1 MKKEKLRKI
10 LAIRDY
16 NLKKEDEFPKNPN
29 NITKDE
35 LHDHFDL
42 DDDGKVTLDEYADHI
57 NFHCDNPEI
66 LDDELQ
72 QADFER
78 GFKYAK
84 GGIVWK
90 KNIGYNDWGYI
101 SESGKSK
108 VYREG
113 QYVSNEGLGKVVN
126 EWEADENSVFD
137 KTKGKWIVEVE
148 GINKGAFNNLK
159 IAKRIAEQWENKI
172 PKEYAKGGK
181 TKKAKTWKEKYNK
194 KYGNELDASN
204 SLSDIAED
212 TGVSKKGIQQI
223 YNKGIGAYKTN
234 PSSVRPNVKSKE
246 QWAQARVYSAVM
258 GGKASKV
265 DKKELSMEKGGIMD
279 SRRNKDIE
287 FDRAQEREYMRSQY
301 DRLTQDDKEKLKMI
315 QQMMAKEKVNYAKG
329 GNLMSSGIET
339 RELAD
344 SFTFE
349 ELNKLLKDKKIS
361 KADYNGAKG
370 YLQSWINM
378 HPTYLPQRDLN
389 SPKRQEIRDRYAKG
403 GELDDNV
410 LYVLIV
416 RKLDKVRNKLTDIK
430 LKADLYTEKGVEE
443 FRKKTKPLK
452 EEERKLE
459 DKLEEIGGE
468 KYILPFAKGGKLRN
482 TEYNLRTFFTF
493 DGEDFAIFGGHLYG
507 AREGDNE
514 FMLIDNINY
523 APKEVQ
529 VAYYEKMRGFA
540 KGGEV
545 KKSEKY
551 GSEYKKE
558 DSQLLFRPI
567 NTKEDWSE
575 VSDEAFN
582 KEERKDFD
590 KEMNRIFKKG
600 GKTDTKISNLVTV
613 GAIEKPLKDLEKI
626 GKLKLEYLYNQLK
639 ISKNLLDNSIGKDDR
654 IMNSVR
660 YDSIQKLID
669 NILIK

>member
-10 LAIRDY
+10 LTIRDY

-148 GINKGAFNNLK
+148 GINKGAFNTLK

-279 SRRNKDIE
+279 SRRDKDKE

-301 DRLTQDDKEKLKMI
+301 DSLTQDDKEKLKMI
-315 QQMMAKEKVNYAKG
+315 QKMMAKEKVNYAKG
-329 GNLMSSGIET
+329 GL
-339 RELAD
+339 
-344 SFTFE
+344 
-349 ELNKLLKDKKIS
+349 
-361 KADYNGAKG
+361 AKG
-370 YLQSWINM
+370 YHKMPDGTIMKDSE
-378 HPTYLPQRDLN
+378 H
-389 SPKRQEIRDRYAKG
+389 YAKG
-403 GELDDNV
+403 GAIKGRNNKTGESFGVVIGSKEFTDDDKDRIQLNVRSSYGSRISEYKLVFDKKGNLQEITDYGYSLDG
-410 LYVLIV
+410 YPS
-416 RKLDKVRNKLTDIK
+416 TSS
-430 LKADLYTEKGVEE
+430 GSG
-443 FRKKTKPLK
+443 KKISAQSKSESVNALK
-452 EEERKLE
+452 ELNFPQSFSKRVIEFVS
-459 DKLEEIGGE
+459 E
-468 KYILPFAKGGKLRN
+468 KSYAKGGKLRN

-529 VAYYEKMRGFA
+529 VAYYEKMKGFA

-558 DSQLLFRPI
+558 DGQLLFRPI

>member
-90 KNIGYNDWGYI
+90 KNIGDDGWSSTMENESAYDNKGGYI
-101 SESGKSK
+101 SESGNSK
-108 VYREG
+108 LFRQGRWYYDKWQEG
-113 QYVSNEGLGKVVN
+113 
-126 EWEADENSVFD
+126 ENFKRD
-137 KTKGKWIVEVE
+137 GDWIVE
-148 GINKGAFNNLK
+148 NKGEFKGEFETLK

-194 KYGNELDASN
+194 KYGNELYASN

-279 SRRNKDIE
+279 SRRNKDKE

-389 SPKRQEIRDRYAKG
+389 SPKRQEIRDRYANGGYLEGKTYYIVNYYSSVSDIPKGIPLKNKSFDTKEVANTFLKSIENKG
-403 GELDDNV
+403 GRGFITDFRKPTQDE
-410 LYVLIV
+410 IS
-416 RKLDKVRNKLTDIK
+416 KLDRDRN
-430 LKADLYTEKGVEE
+430 E
-443 FRKKTKPLK
+443 
-452 EEERKLE
+452 
-459 DKLEEIGGE
+459 
-468 KYILPFAKGGKLRN
+468 
-482 TEYNLRTFFTF
+482 
-493 DGEDFAIFGGHLYG
+493 
-507 AREGDNE
+507 
-514 FMLIDNINY
+514 NY
-523 APKEVQ
+523 
-529 VAYYEKMRGFA
+529 MMA

-558 DSQLLFRPI
+558 DGQLLFRPI
-567 NTKEDWSE
+567 NTKEEWSE
-575 VSDEAFN
+575 VSDDAFN

-590 KEMNRIFKKG
+590 TE
-600 GKTDTKISNLVTV
+600 
-613 GAIEKPLKDLEKI
+613 
-626 GKLKLEYLYNQLK
+626 
-639 ISKNLLDNSIGKDDR
+639 
-654 IMNSVR
+654 
-660 YDSIQKLID
+660 
-669 NILIK
+669 

>member
-10 LAIRDY
+10 LTIRDY

-279 SRRNKDIE
+279 SRRDKDKE

-301 DRLTQDDKEKLKMI
+301 DSLTQDDKEKLKMI
-315 QQMMAKEKVNYAKG
+315 QKMMAKEKVNYAKG
-329 GNLMSSGIET
+329 GL
-339 RELAD
+339 
-344 SFTFE
+344 
-349 ELNKLLKDKKIS
+349 
-361 KADYNGAKG
+361 AKG
-370 YLQSWINM
+370 YHKMPDGTIMKDSE
-378 HPTYLPQRDLN
+378 HY
-389 SPKRQEIRDRYAKG
+389 
-403 GELDDNV
+403 
-410 LYVLIV
+410 
-416 RKLDKVRNKLTDIK
+416 
-430 LKADLYTEKGVEE
+430 
-443 FRKKTKPLK
+443 
-452 EEERKLE
+452 
-459 DKLEEIGGE
+459 
-468 KYILPFAKGGKLRN
+468 AKGGKLRN

-507 AREGDNE
+507 AKEGDNE

-529 VAYYEKMRGFA
+529 VAYYEKMKGFA

-558 DSQLLFRPI
+558 DGQLLFRPI
-567 NTKEDWSE
+567 NTKEEWSE
-575 VSDEAFN
+575 VSDDAFN

-590 KEMNRIFKKG
+590 TEMSKIFKKG

>member
-90 KNIGYNDWGYI
+90 KNIGDDGWSSTMENESAYDNVGGYI
-101 SESGKSK
+101 SESGNWKI
-108 VYREG
+108 YRNGRFYEREDG
-113 QYVSNEGLGKVVN
+113 YKNFKRDG
-126 EWEADENSVFD
+126 D
-137 KTKGKWIVEVE
+137 WIVE
-148 GINKGAFNNLK
+148 NKGEFKGEFESLK

-301 DRLTQDDKEKLKMI
+301 DRMTQDDKEKLKMI

-329 GNLMSSGIET
+329 GLTKAELKLNIYEPSG
-339 RELAD
+339 
-344 SFTFE
+344 
-349 ELNKLLKDKKIS
+349 
-361 KADYNGAKG
+361 DYF
-370 YLQSWINM
+370 M
-378 HPTYLPQRDLN
+378 
-389 SPKRQEIRDRYAKG
+389 
-403 GELDDNV
+403 
-410 LYVLIV
+410 
-416 RKLDKVRNKLTDIK
+416 
-430 LKADLYTEKGVEE
+430 EK
-443 FRKKTKPLK
+443 
-452 EEERKLE
+452 
-459 DKLEEIGGE
+459 
-468 KYILPFAKGGKLRN
+468 KGGKIILHLTSKDASN
-482 TEYNLRTFFTF
+482 LPPSFFESYNV
-493 DGEDFAIFGGHLYG
+493 EDNGKGYYG
-507 AREGDNE
+507 TSY
-514 FMLIDNINY
+514 IVSKKY
-523 APKEVQ
+523 
-529 VAYYEKMRGFA
+529 A

-558 DSQLLFRPI
+558 DGQLLFRPI
-567 NTKEDWSE
+567 NTKEEWSE
-575 VSDEAFN
+575 VSDDAFN

-590 KEMNRIFKKG
+590 TEMSKIFKKG